1 MNSHYGKG
9 VKDVADFVSRL
20 QEIMEDT
27 GTTVTELSIK
37 TGIGASSISRYISG
51 RFEPKQDKLNKIA
64 EALDVN
70 PAWLM
75 GEDVP
80 KKKIDFYYNN
90 ILPLVTKK
98 VPMLGE
104 IACGKPIFADE
115 EHGIYCETN
124 VIQADFCLRCK
135 GDSMINARIYDGDI
149 VFIRQ
154 QDSVD
159 NGEIA
164 AIITDNEAT
173 LKRVYYYSEQDLLI
187 LRAEN
192 SKYNDMIYQKRD
204 LDSIRILGKAIAF
217 QANII

>member
-1 MNSHYGKG
+1 
-9 VKDVADFVSRL
+9 
-20 QEIMEDT
+20 
-27 GTTVTELSIK
+27 
-37 TGIGASSISRYISG
+37 
-51 RFEPKQDKLNKIA
+51 
-64 EALDVN
+64 
-70 PAWLM
+70 
-75 GEDVP
+75 
-80 KKKIDFYYNN
+80 
-90 ILPLVTKK
+90 
-98 VPMLGE
+98 
-104 IACGKPIFADE
+104 
-115 EHGIYCETN
+115 
-124 VIQADFCLRCK
+124 
-135 GDSMINARIYDGDI
+135 MINARIYDGDI

-164 AIITDNEAT
+164 AIIIDNEAT